1 MVEYLKFPLETL
13 DCPTFKLL
21 IVQFELLTT
30 WLHKNRIQ
38 NVHEFLIQSDFSH
51 QKNFIT
57 TNEQTDSFRLVK
69 ENS

>member
-1 MVEYLKFPLETL
+1 MTKMVEYLKFPL

-38 NVHEFLIQSDFSH
+38 NVYEFLIQSDFFSP
-51 QKNFIT
+51 KNPSAI
-57 TNEQTDSFRLVK
+57 
-69 ENS
+69 

>member
-1 MVEYLKFPLETL
+1 MIKMVEYLKFPLETL

-51 QKNFIT
+51 QKTLSQQMNK
-57 TNEQTDSFRLVK
+57 QTHFDW
-69 ENS
+69 